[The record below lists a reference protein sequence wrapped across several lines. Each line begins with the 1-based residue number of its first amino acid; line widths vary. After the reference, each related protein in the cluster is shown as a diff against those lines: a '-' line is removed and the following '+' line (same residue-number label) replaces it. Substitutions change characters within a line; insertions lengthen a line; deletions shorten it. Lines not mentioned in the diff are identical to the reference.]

1 MPKSYNVQKAFKKNN
16 LSTITPESSSKTA
29 SSSGTMTLKKKEK
42 IKSVNNKESPEY
54 HKKSHPKKTVTTWK
68 KNETFTPKKE
78 TAKLAKTNPHKK
90 LERK

>member
-1 MPKSYNVQKAFKKNN
+1 MPKLYNVQKAFTKNN
-16 LSTITPESSSKTA
+16 LSTITPESSSKAT
-29 SSSGTMTLKKKEK
+29 SSTGTMTLKKKEK

-54 HKKSHPKKTVTTWK
+54 KQKIYPKKTVTIWK

-78 TAKLAKTNPHKK
+78 TAKPNPHKK